1 MAFAQSSIPQVFPH
15 IIGQKGR
22 TKLKVE
28 QDTGASITIPRK
40 NSTAPPGSREADV
53 VVRAQ
58 TQAAAVSAAT
68 RLELLIE
75 NVLDSNKYG
84 GAAHSLVLDAAQ
96 YLTAVSAPLLFV
108 AGWSILT
115 LFLYHL
121 TALRHSQPLR
131 VSKQASWQ
139 IEKPLQRR
147 LKSQSLSHQ
156 NNYTSQS

>member
-1 MAFAQSSIPQVFPH
+1 VASAQSYILQVFPH

-75 NVLDSNKYG
+75 NVLNSNKYG
-84 GAAHSLVLDAAQ
+84 SAAHSLDA
-96 YLTAVSAPLLFV
+96 V
-108 AGWSILT
+108 
-115 LFLYHL
+115 
-121 TALRHSQPLR
+121 
-131 VSKQASWQ
+131 
-139 IEKPLQRR
+139 
-147 LKSQSLSHQ
+147 
-156 NNYTSQS
+156 